1 MNNRASLPVPVSRR
15 VRVPWTLDEGPGR
28 YRIGLVAL
36 ATDHATER
44 DFANM
49 RPSDEVAVFASRVR
63 NENPCTPQNLRRMAP
78 RLTEAAALIL
88 PQSRL
93 DVIAYSCTSGTVAIG
108 HEAVAE
114 RFRAAHPEAACVTP
128 VSAALAAFE
137 TFAAR
142 RVAVLTPYLDEV
154 NGPLCECLERHG
166 VRVVAMSSFQMA
178 DDNDMARLPPR
189 AIRDAAVEADHPDAE
204 ALFVSCTAIR
214 AAEVAAAV
222 EQRLDKPVVTSIQA
236 LFWRSLRLA
245 GCAAGVD
252 GYGRLLRLPPAA
264 VG

>member
-1 MNNRASLPVPVSRR
+1 MNTPFPGPVSQP
-15 VRVPWTLDEGPGR
+15 VRVPWTLDDGPGR
-28 YRIGLVAL
+28 YRIGLIAL

-44 DFANM
+44 DFTNM
-49 RPSDEVAVFASRVR
+49 RPSDDVAVFVSRVH
-63 NENPCTPQNLRRMAP
+63 NENPCTPHNLRRMAP

-88 PQSRL
+88 PHSRL
-93 DVIAYSCTSGTVAIG
+93 DVIAYSCTSGTVTIG

-137 TFAAR
+137 SFAAR

-154 NGPLCECLERHG
+154 NGPLRDCLEQHG
-166 VRVVAMSSFQMA
+166 VQVVAMSSFGIA

-189 AIRDAAVEADHPDAE
+189 VIRDAAVEADHPDAE
-204 ALFVSCTAIR
+204 ALFVSSTAVR

-222 EQRLDKPVVTSIQA
+222 EQRLGKPVVTSIQA

-245 GCAAGVD
+245 GCSASVD
-252 GYGRLLRLPPAA
+252 GYGRLLQRPPAA
-264 VG
+264 LG